1 MNSLGRIATA
11 VCLVALSAR
20 AASALEDDF
29 GAALSASWA
38 EPNTPQAGSSV
49 ASASADAAGVDGAVL
64 KLVYPGRTSS
74 SISGPGWATQLQ
86 SAASQAFGVYQA
98 RMRVAGAGKS
108 QGVVSAF
115 FTYFNDGIDHDGD
128 GIVDNNEIDL
138 EFLAAERSAIYL
150 SVWTEYQDDAN
161 GEVFRKTTRKVDL
174 KTGRVW
180 QTPAGGEGTYDLEE
194 IAPLGWK
201 MRRFDPRQF
210 YYSYR
215 FDWQPTQ
222 VTFSVDVQDGLG
234 FRTLWTLDGAPDD
247 VIPSHAA
254 PAFFNLWHNAYHWN
268 RDKAARSPARPVN
281 FSIDRVTLP

>member
-1 MNSLGRIATA
+1 M
-11 VCLVALSAR
+11 
-20 AASALEDDF
+20 
-29 GAALSASWA
+29 
-38 EPNTPQAGSSV
+38 
-49 ASASADAAGVDGAVL
+49 
-64 KLVYPGRTSS
+64 
-74 SISGPGWATQLQ
+74 
-86 SAASQAFGVYQA
+86 
-98 RMRVAGAGKS
+98 AGAGKS